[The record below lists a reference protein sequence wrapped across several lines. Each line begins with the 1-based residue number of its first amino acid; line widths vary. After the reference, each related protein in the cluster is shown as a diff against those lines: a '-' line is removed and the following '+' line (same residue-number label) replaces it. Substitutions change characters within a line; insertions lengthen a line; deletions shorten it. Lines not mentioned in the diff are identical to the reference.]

1 MVGKIENS
9 QSMISLDVIPSPGSP
24 GFWATLALATVTG
37 GVHTRTAALRS
48 AYTWSV
54 SPGPKL
60 MVEFGGRSAV
70 VGHTMLY
77 GSKAYRVAK
86 FGQFVSN
93 PLMTFNY
100 FREGDYTRAALSY
113 YGPLGTVYLY
123 NYLVDEE
130 KKATRSPYSQERQ
143 PTNKTSSKKKKTSTK
158 SSGKSSKQRKSTY
171 RRSKRARTWCYTH
184 RRWDNCS

>member
-1 MVGKIENS
+1 MVEEIENS
-9 QSMISLDVIPSPGSP
+9 SSMISLNVVPTPGSTR
-24 GFWATLALATVTG
+24 FWGALALYTVTAG
-37 GVHTRTAALRS
+37 AYTRTAALRS
-48 AYTWSV
+48 ALAWAS

-60 MVEFGGRSAV
+60 LVEFGGRSAII
-70 VGHTMLY
+70 GHTALY
-77 GSKAYRVAK
+77 ASKAYRVAK

-93 PLMTFNY
+93 PLMTYNY
-100 FREGDYTRAALSY
+100 FRQGDYTRAALSY
-113 YGPLGTVYLY
+113 YGPLGSVYLY

-158 SSGKSSKQRKSTY
+158 SSKKSSKKSKRTY

-184 RRWDNCS
+184 KRWDNCT